1 MEFTLR
7 FKKGKIV
14 ANNNIFEAEP
24 QKRRKKMRLEG
35 RLFVGSRLT
44 EIKEVVTEDTD
55 GPFSKQL
62 EKALVLLCKE
72 MDIPVPIWMK
82 KNTKEF
88 AAFHQTIFFSEQYPE
103 KVRFDRFQ
111 IRMTE

>member
-1 MEFTLR
+1 MM
-7 FKKGKIV
+7 K
-14 ANNNIFEAEP
+14 
-24 QKRRKKMRLEG
+24 LEG

-44 EIKEVVTEDTD
+44 EIKEVVTKDTD
-55 GPFSKQL
+55 EAFSRQL
-62 EKALVLLCKE
+62 ETALVLLCKE
-72 MDIPVPIWMK
+72 LDVPVPIWMN

>member
-1 MEFTLR
+1 MRQSLS
-7 FKKGKIV
+7 
-14 ANNNIFEAEP
+14 
-24 QKRRKKMRLEG
+24 KREKSMKLEG

-55 GPFSKQL
+55 EAFSKQL
-62 EKALVLLCKE
+62 ETALVLLCKE
-72 MDIPVPIWMK
+72 MDIPVPMWMK

-88 AAFHQTIFFSEQYPE
+88 AAFHQTIFFSEQYTE

-111 IRMTE
+111 IKMTD